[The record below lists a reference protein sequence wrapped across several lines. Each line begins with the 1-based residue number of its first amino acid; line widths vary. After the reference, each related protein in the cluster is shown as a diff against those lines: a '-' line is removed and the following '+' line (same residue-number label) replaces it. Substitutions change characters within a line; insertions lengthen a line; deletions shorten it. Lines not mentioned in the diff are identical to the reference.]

1 MEKCRKFYHK
11 TLYSYATVIIRNTLS
26 LGTCDLSVN
35 AENSNDCIFFFLLLK
50 SREKQKKEAIKKKK
64 ETEVSSKRRE
74 KHRDSREKKRKLLMI
89 MFNLAKIKLT
99 LFSF

>member
-1 MEKCRKFYHK
+1 MKLFIAMRLLLLE
-11 TLYSYATVIIRNTLS
+11 ILS

-35 AENSNDCIFFFLLLK
+35 AENSNDCIFFFFVIEE
-50 SREKQKKEAIKKKK
+50 SRKAKKKRPSRKKK

-74 KHRDSREKKRKLLMI
+74 KHRDSREKKRKLPMI

-99 LFSF
+99 LVSFSC